1 MNWYVLYT
9 SARAEKQ
16 VEQRLKLAGI
26 ETYLPLHRSRR
37 KWSDRVK
44 VVEVPL
50 FNSYVFVRCEEH
62 KLRELMLIYG
72 VSRAVYYLGKPAVVR
87 DVEID
92 AIKEFLQIAHE
103 RELITN
109 GDEVRIMSG
118 VFEDQ
123 VGKVLFVNDK
133 CACLYLAELG
143 AKVCVNKEGVI
154 KI

>member
-62 KLRELMLIYG
+62 KLRELLLIYG
-72 VSRAVYYLGKPAVVR
+72 VSGGFSILVSLLWLEMLRLTRLRSFCK
-87 DVEID
+87 
-92 AIKEFLQIAHE
+92 
-103 RELITN
+103 
-109 GDEVRIMSG
+109 
-118 VFEDQ
+118 
-123 VGKVLFVNDK
+123 
-133 CACLYLAELG
+133 
-143 AKVCVNKEGVI
+143 
-154 KI
+154 